1 MENRALD
8 LSGSEQAQEV
18 GCCGYGTATFRFYE
32 MWKISWLDMGISASK
47 EELCQ
52 FSWLVNLVQIS
63 VCSPVVLN
71 EAVFK
76 LF

>member
-52 FSWLVNLVQIS
+52 FSWLVS
-63 VCSPVVLN
+63 
-71 EAVFK
+71 
-76 LF
+76 